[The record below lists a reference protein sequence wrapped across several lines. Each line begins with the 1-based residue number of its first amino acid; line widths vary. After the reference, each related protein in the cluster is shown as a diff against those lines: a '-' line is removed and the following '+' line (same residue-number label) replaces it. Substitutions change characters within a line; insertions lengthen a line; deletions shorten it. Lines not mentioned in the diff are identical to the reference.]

1 MPRPE
6 IHAGGM
12 RPTVRS
18 AECDDPSLR
27 DLLLHVEARRARAR
41 QRLTAAGASLPRRHD
56 AAPAGDAGTVL
67 SLERPTPDLLRL
79 TLAKPPGFT
88 HRAGQSV
95 RLALGG
101 VRRRYTLVSAPH
113 EAALEFFIA
122 LVPGGPM
129 SERWR
134 AVRVGDR
141 VTIAGAAKG
150 GIDLVAGAR
159 RHLMLATVTGV
170 NPFVSLLRDA
180 VHRGRR
186 DLGCILVHGA
196 SYADELGYRDELE
209 ALAAAR
215 PDLVVYVPTVS
226 RPGEARNAGWRG
238 AHGRAET
245 HVDALRARHGLT
257 PATTA
262 GYACGHPA
270 MVDAVE
276 RHLGGLGFAVRVER
290 YG

>member
-1 MPRPE
+1 
-6 IHAGGM
+6 M
-12 RPTVRS
+12 RRTARS
-18 AECDDPSLR
+18 AECDDASLR
-27 DLLLHVEARRARAR
+27 DLLLHIEGRRARAR
-41 QRLTAAGASLPRRHD
+41 QRLTTAAAPLPRRREAPSLERGD
-56 AAPAGDAGTVL
+56 AVSAGDAGTVL
-67 SLERPTPDLLRL
+67 ALDRPTPDLLRL
-79 TLAKPPGFT
+79 QLAKPPGFT
-88 HRAGQSV
+88 HSAGQSV

-101 VRRRYTLVSAPH
+101 VRRRYTPVSAPH
-113 EAALEFFIA
+113 ETALELFIE

-134 AVRVGDR
+134 TVRVGDR

-150 GIDLVAGAR
+150 GIELVADAG
-159 RHLMLATVTGV
+159 RHLMIATVTGV

-186 DLGCILVHGA
+186 DLACILVHGA

-215 PDLVVYVPTVS
+215 PDLLTYVPTVS
-226 RPGEARNAGWRG
+226 RPGETRNAGWRG
-238 AHGRAET
+238 AQGRAEA

-276 RHLGGLGFAVRVER
+276 RHLRGLGFAVRVER
-290 YG
+290 YA